1 MDFETGLY
9 LSGPCACKQARDR
22 RQSTEP
28 ERFFRNPSCGRYLAP
43 ARIAVRAQRE
53 GHHGGRRQS
62 GAAGGLRAFSAFV
75 ILVLVVGAGLFFMP
89 DLVKPRWPW
98 PLAPFN
104 ARFLGSFYI
113 AELVAMAALLV
124 WNRWSPARMI
134 LVMAF
139 VFTLV
144 VTVTSAM
151 HLDHFNF
158 NRKNGWLWFIVY
170 GASVLV
176 SGWFLLRARGTP
188 PVSAAPAAARWR
200 GLFMVEA
207 VILVLYGLG
216 LLVAAG
222 DLRRLLAVGDRR
234 LPRAGLQRDLHHG
247 RGRRVVAVAPC
258 AARGAVALGAAQLV
272 LGVLAII
279 GLALTD
285 SRGQAGRLDSHRE
298 RGCGWPCS
306 P

>member
-1 MDFETGLY
+1 MAEDG
-9 LSGPCACKQARDR
+9 
-22 RQSTEP
+22 
-28 ERFFRNPSCGRYLAP
+28 NPALP
-43 ARIAVRAQRE
+43 
-53 GHHGGRRQS
+53 
-62 GAAGGLRAFSAFV
+62 GGLRVFSAFV
-75 ILVLVVGAGLFFMP
+75 ILVLVVGAGLFVTP

-113 AELVAMAALLV
+113 AELVAMAALLT

-151 HLDHFNF
+151 HVDHFNF

-170 GASVLV
+170 GVSVLV
-176 SGWFLLRARGTP
+176 SGWFLLRARRTP
-188 PVSAAPAAARWR
+188 PVAAASAAARWR
-200 GLFMVEA
+200 DWFTAEA

-216 LLVAAG
+216 LLAVPSTFAAFWPWG
-222 DLRRLLAVGDRR
+222 IDAFHGQVYSAIFITAGVGAWLLSRHA
-234 LPRAGLQRDLHHG
+234 PREEL
-247 RGRRVVAVAPC
+247 
-258 AARGAVALGAAQLV
+258 VALGAAQLV
-272 LGVLAII
+272 LGALAVI

-285 SRGQAGRLDSHRE
+285 AAVKRVDWTAPGTWLWIALFGLIAVSGLVKLAAARRVEA
-298 RGCGWPCS
+298 
-306 P
+306 

>member
-1 MDFETGLY
+1 MAEDG
-9 LSGPCACKQARDR
+9 
-22 RQSTEP
+22 
-28 ERFFRNPSCGRYLAP
+28 NPALP
-43 ARIAVRAQRE
+43 A
-53 GHHGGRRQS
+53 
-62 GAAGGLRAFSAFV
+62 GLRAFSAFV
-75 ILVLVVGAGLFFMP
+75 ILVLVVGAGLFFTP

-113 AELVAMAALLV
+113 AELVAMAALLT

-151 HLDHFNF
+151 HLEHFNF

-170 GASVLV
+170 GASVLI

-188 PVSAAPAAARWR
+188 PVSTAPAAARWR
-200 GLFMVEA
+200 GWFMGEA

-216 LLVAAG
+216 LLVLPAIFAAFWPWATDVFHAQVYSAIFITAG
-222 DLRRLLAVGDRR
+222 VGAWILSRHA
-234 LPRAGLQRDLHHG
+234 PREEL
-247 RGRRVVAVAPC
+247 
-258 AARGAVALGAAQLV
+258 VALGAAQLV
-272 LGVLAII
+272 LGALAVI

-285 SRGQAGRLDSHRE
+285 AAVKRVDWTAPGTWLWVALFALIAVSGLVKLAAARRAE
-298 RGCGWPCS
+298 A
-306 P
+306 